1 MRTQAAAQKI
11 PPSIFNSVPMND
23 ELRLFKGKGI
33 PNYTKV
39 RDFLGYTNE
48 DISIASGVALGSVRF
63 DKKVPSELTERVT
76 EWATAIGLVHSFFN
90 DENKT
95 MLWFKVPNPLLGDVA
110 PRDMIK
116 LGRFKK
122 LFKFIQ
128 SALNENC

>member
-1 MRTQAAAQKI
+1 MRTQYTALKVA
-11 PPSIFNSVPMND
+11 PLIFSSVPADD
-23 ELRLFKGKGI
+23 ELRLFKGKGV
-33 PNYTKV
+33 PDYAKV

-48 DISIASGVALGSVRF
+48 DVSIASGVALGSVRF
-63 DKKVPSELTERVT
+63 DRKVPTELTERIT

-128 SALNENC
+128 SALNENR

>member
-1 MRTQAAAQKI
+1 MRTQAIAQKVA
-11 PPSIFNSVPMND
+11 PSIFSSVPTND

-33 PNYTKV
+33 PNYTRV

-48 DISIASGVALGSVRF
+48 DISIASGVALSSVRF
-63 DKKVPSELTERVT
+63 DKKVPSELTERIT

-95 MLWFKVPNPLLGDVA
+95 MLWFKVPNPLLGDIS

-122 LFKFIQ
+122 LLKFIQ
-128 SALNENC
+128 SALSENV

>member
-1 MRTQAAAQKI
+1 MRLNLI
-11 PPSIFNSVPMND
+11 VPIGSF
-23 ELRLFKGKGI
+23 L
-33 PNYTKV
+33 
-39 RDFLGYTNE
+39 FLGPT
-48 DISIASGVALGSVRF
+48 GVG
-63 DKKVPSELTERVT
+63 KTEVAKT
-76 EWATAIGLVHSFFN
+76 LADYLFN

-128 SALNENC
+128 SALNENR